1 MFKVIC
7 LDLCSAMLCIRTQ
20 MSPAFP
26 QDPPP
31 GKKNTKLKQ
40 NIISQ
45 CPDTMLQEKNIE
57 TDCIKTLT
65 IVVVF

>member
-1 MFKVIC
+1 
-7 LDLCSAMLCIRTQ
+7 